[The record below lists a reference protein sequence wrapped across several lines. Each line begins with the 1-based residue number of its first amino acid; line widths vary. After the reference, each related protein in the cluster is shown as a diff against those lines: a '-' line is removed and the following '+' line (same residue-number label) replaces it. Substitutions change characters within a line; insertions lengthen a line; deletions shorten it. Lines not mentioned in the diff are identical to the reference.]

1 MKKGSKQSPEAIE
14 KMRLAKLGK
23 KDPPETIEKKRLA
36 QLNPETLERN
46 RNAHLGKTA
55 SLDTRNRLKITN
67 GGENNGFFGKHHSEE
82 TLAKITGR
90 PKSEEHC
97 KKLREV
103 KKGIIPPNIE
113 IFKTSRLGATNS
125 EYQRA
130 RVKESNTGLVRS
142 EETKQLIRQNR
153 AGVCTG
159 SDNGAWNGGTSY
171 FPYCPKFNEPRK
183 RAVRNFFD
191 NKCLTC
197 GKPASEN
204 YRGQKVIAL
213 SVHHI
218 HHNKT
223 EGCHGIPFNLVPLCF
238 DCHNEEQFKQEE
250 YKTKINQILD
260 GGFASGRWSRVA
272 YEREVMYPE

>member
-1 MKKGSKQSPEAIE
+1 MLDIAVVQKTPITQSSHKFELLVLLKNSMIIP
-14 KMRLAKLGK
+14 R
-23 KDPPETIEKKRLA
+23 
-36 QLNPETLERN
+36 QLTLVSIPHRVN
-46 RNAHLGKTA
+46 RT
-55 SLDTRNRLKITN
+55 
-67 GGENNGFFGKHHSEE
+67 
-82 TLAKITGR
+82 
-90 PKSEEHC
+90 
-97 KKLREV
+97 
-103 KKGIIPPNIE
+103 IPPNIE